1 MVVQEYFSSGMKVL
15 SLAGSQDSSSP
26 SRIKLATDMLRKYA
40 IVDAS
45 DRDRECWQSHNLDE
59 IVIR

>member
-1 MVVQEYFSSGMKVL
+1 MVVQEYLSSGMKVL

-26 SRIKLATDMLRKYA
+26 SRIKLATDVSRKYA
-40 IVDAS
+40 IVDTS
-45 DRDRECWQSHNLDE
+45 DRECWQSRNLDE